1 MFLTAR
7 DEPMNLPVALVV
19 MQRRPGGDL
28 NNIESEASVSGNPH
42 YQDLLKTRALDSLA
56 STKTYVWRTTAAALA
71 VSALVMAVS
80 ALMLVACLYQ
90 ITLPFSV
97 TQLPVMRANTAVGFL
112 LATVSLVVQC
122 LVIGPQRLLKIVGQL
137 LAVLLL
143 LLAIAALVQDFMGT
157 AGWLDVV
164 LGELAQQP
172 SARFP
177 GGLHPMVA
185 IGFIFSGTALL
196 LLDFRLG
203 KEQYVAEYLA
213 IFLLFLSAIPLLGY
227 LYGVSAMTQMV
238 YPTSIP
244 LLSAFVFLLF
254 GLALMMSR
262 PRHRLMAII
271 TRHAPGGQMLRR
283 SLPQML
289 ILLVALHWLADW
301 GTRQNFLDRNSLP
314 ALLTLVDSVLVLFIF
329 WRAGGKVDLE
339 YGARLQSAAELAE
352 ATALLIAVSDNTNDP
367 IFVKDRLGRLIFANP
382 ACLRRLGL
390 SWDQAKFR
398 SSREILPLAEDAE
411 RIDQDDIRI
420 MNGRVSETL
429 AQTVQLPD
437 GIVTFQTTKSP
448 WFGQQGQVMGV
459 VGIATDI
466 SERKRAEDS
475 LRKRELELERTIA
488 QRTALL
494 RELANH
500 MESIREEEKRAIA
513 RELHDNMG
521 ASLTALSMHLEGVY
535 KILPENAHW
544 QNRQGQMQT
553 LLSSLVATTRR
564 IQTELRPNMLELF
577 GLKAAI
583 IEQLEDF
590 GARTEILCKS
600 SLPDEDIKIDHR
612 IEIAVYRML
621 QEILNNVSKHAQAS
635 QVEVIL
641 DIDEGRLALT
651 VRDDGVGMSQERF
664 ENTHTHGLRGLNER
678 ATYLGG
684 KVRFA
689 AGKDRGTAVVIELPM
704 SMLVQNSG
712 DQVKAI

>member
-1 MFLTAR
+1 M
-7 DEPMNLPVALVV
+7 
-19 MQRRPGGDL
+19 
-28 NNIESEASVSGNPH
+28 NNIESLESEAAAGGNPH

-71 VSALVMAVS
+71 VSALVFAVA
-80 ALMLVACLYQ
+80 ALVLVDCLYQ
-90 ITLPFSV
+90 ITLPFSES
-97 TQLPVMRANTAVGFL
+97 QLPLMGANTAAGFL
-112 LATVSLVVQC
+112 LATASLIVQC
-122 LVIGPQRLLKIVGQL
+122 LVIGPRRLIKFFGKL

-143 LLAIAALVQDFMGT
+143 LLAVATLMQDFMGSP
-157 AGWLDVV
+157 GRLDAA
-164 LGELAQQP
+164 LGRLLSQP
-172 SARFP
+172 DLHLP
-177 GGLHPMVA
+177 IGLHPMVG
-185 IGFIFSGTALL
+185 IGFLFAGSALL

-213 IFLLFLSAIPLLGY
+213 ISLLFLSAIPLLGY

-238 YPTSIP
+238 YATSIP
-244 LLSAFVFLLF
+244 LLSALAFLLF

-289 ILLVALHWLADW
+289 ILLIALHWLADW
-301 GTRQNFLDRNSLP
+301 GTRQGIYDRSSLP
-314 ALLTLVDSVLVLFIF
+314 PLLTLVDSVLVLFIF

-352 ATALLIAVSDNTNDP
+352 ATALLISVSDNTNDP
-367 IFVKDRLGRLIFANP
+367 IFVKDSQGRLIFANP

-390 SWDQAKFR
+390 SWDQAKNR
-398 SSREILPLAEDAE
+398 RSREILPLTEDAD

-420 MNGRVSETL
+420 MNGGVSETL
-429 AQTVQLPD
+429 AQTVQLPE

-475 LRKRELELERTIA
+475 LKQRELELERTIA
-488 QRTALL
+488 HRTALL

-500 MESIREEEKRAIA
+500 METIREEEKRAIA

-535 KILPENAHW
+535 KILPENEHW

-583 IEQLEDF
+583 VEQLEDF

-600 SLPDEDIKIDHR
+600 SLPDEDITIDHR

-621 QEILNNVSKHAQAS
+621 QEILNNVSKHAHAS

-641 DIDEGRLALT
+641 DIDEDRLALT
-651 VRDDGVGMSQERF
+651 VRDNGVGMSQERF
-664 ENTHTHGLRGLNER
+664 ENTSTHGLRGLNER

-684 KVRFA
+684 KVRFSA
-689 AGKDRGTAVVIELPM
+689 AKDKGTAVVIELPI
-704 SMLVQNSG
+704 SVQVQNSDEQG
-712 DQVKAI
+712 QA

>member
-1 MFLTAR
+1 MPACTCS
-7 DEPMNLPVALVV
+7 DV
-19 MQRRPGGDL
+19 PGVDL
-28 NNIESEASVSGNPH
+28 NNIESLESEAAAGGNPH

-71 VSALVMAVS
+71 VSALVFAVA
-80 ALMLVACLYQ
+80 ALVLVDCLYQ
-90 ITLPFSV
+90 ITLPFSES
-97 TQLPVMRANTAVGFL
+97 QLPLMGANTAAGFL
-112 LATVSLVVQC
+112 LATASLIVQC
-122 LVIGPQRLLKIVGQL
+122 LVIGPRRLIKFFGKL

-143 LLAIAALVQDFMGT
+143 LLAVATLMQDFMGSP
-157 AGWLDVV
+157 GRLDAA
-164 LGELAQQP
+164 LGRLLSQP
-172 SARFP
+172 DLHLP
-177 GGLHPMVA
+177 IGLHPMVG
-185 IGFIFSGTALL
+185 IGFLFAGSALL

-213 IFLLFLSAIPLLGY
+213 ISLLFLSAIPLLGY

-238 YPTSIP
+238 YATSIP
-244 LLSAFVFLLF
+244 LLSALAFLLF

-289 ILLVALHWLADW
+289 ILLIALHWLADW
-301 GTRQNFLDRNSLP
+301 GTRQGIYDRSSLP
-314 ALLTLVDSVLVLFIF
+314 PLLTLVDSVLVLFIF

-352 ATALLIAVSDNTNDP
+352 ATALLISVSDNTNDP
-367 IFVKDRLGRLIFANP
+367 IFVKDSQGRLIFANP

-390 SWDQAKFR
+390 SWDQAKNR
-398 SSREILPLAEDAE
+398 RSREILPLTEDAD

-420 MNGRVSETL
+420 MNGGVSETL
-429 AQTVQLPD
+429 AQTVQLPE

-475 LRKRELELERTIA
+475 LKQRELELERTIA
-488 QRTALL
+488 HRTALL

-500 MESIREEEKRAIA
+500 METIREEEKRAIA

-535 KILPENAHW
+535 KILPENEHW

-583 IEQLEDF
+583 VEQLEDF

-600 SLPDEDIKIDHR
+600 SLPDEDITIDHR

-621 QEILNNVSKHAQAS
+621 QEILNNVSKHAHAS

-641 DIDEGRLALT
+641 DIDEDRLALT
-651 VRDDGVGMSQERF
+651 VRDNGVGMSQERF
-664 ENTHTHGLRGLNER
+664 ENTSTHGLRGLNER

-684 KVRFA
+684 KVRFSA
-689 AGKDRGTAVVIELPM
+689 AKDKGTAVVIELPI
-704 SMLVQNSG
+704 SVQVQNSDEQG
-712 DQVKAI
+712 QA

>member
-1 MFLTAR
+1 M
-7 DEPMNLPVALVV
+7 D
-19 MQRRPGGDL
+19 
-28 NNIESEASVSGNPH
+28 NINSEASTSGNPH

-71 VSALVMAVS
+71 VSVLVLAVS
-80 ALMLVACLYQ
+80 ALVLAASLYQ
-90 ITLPFSV
+90 ITLPFSES
-97 TQLPVMRANTAVGFL
+97 QLTAMSANTAAGFL
-112 LATVSLVVQC
+112 LATVSLTVQC
-122 LVIGPQRLLKIVGQL
+122 LVVGPRRLIMLFGQL
-137 LAVLLL
+137 LALL
-143 LLAIAALVQDFMGT
+143 LLALAGAALLQNFTGG
-157 AGWLDVV
+157 AGWLDTV
-164 LGELAQQP
+164 LDQLTPPAKAWLA
-172 SARFP
+172 S
-177 GGLHPMVA
+177 GLHPMVA
-185 IGFIFSGTALL
+185 IGFIFAGSALL

-213 IFLLFLSAIPLLGY
+213 ISLLFLSAIPLLGY
-227 LYGVSAMTQMV
+227 LYNVSAMTQMV
-238 YPTSIP
+238 YATSIP
-244 LLSAFVFLLF
+244 LLSALAFLLF

-289 ILLVALHWLADW
+289 ILLVGLHWLADW
-301 GTRQNFLDRNSLP
+301 GTRQGLYDRSSLP
-314 ALLTLVDSVLVLFIF
+314 PLLTLVDGVLVLFIF

-390 SWDQAKFR
+390 SWEQAKYR
-398 SSREILPLAEDAE
+398 RSREILPLAEDADKV
-411 RIDQDDIRI
+411 DQDDLRI
-420 MNGRVSETL
+420 MNGGVSETL
-429 AQTVQLPD
+429 AQTMQLPD
-437 GIVTFQTTKSP
+437 GIVTFQTTISP

-475 LRKRELELERTIA
+475 LKQRELELERTIA

-500 MESIREEEKRAIA
+500 METIREEEKRAIA

-535 KILPENAHW
+535 KILPQDAHW
-544 QNRQGQMQT
+544 QSRQGQMQT

-583 IEQLEDF
+583 AEQLEDF

-600 SLPDEDIKIDHR
+600 SLPDEDITIDHR

-621 QEILNNVSKHAQAS
+621 QEILNNVSKHAHAS

-641 DIDEGRLALT
+641 DIDEDRLALT
-651 VRDDGVGMSQERF
+651 VRDNGVGMSQERF
-664 ENTHTHGLRGLNER
+664 ENTSTHGLRGLNER

-684 KVRFA
+684 RVRFS
-689 AGKDRGTAVVIELPM
+689 AGKDKGTAVVIELPI
-704 SMLVQNSG
+704 SVQVQNSG
-712 DQVKAI
+712 EQADT

>member
-1 MFLTAR
+1 M
-7 DEPMNLPVALVV
+7 D
-19 MQRRPGGDL
+19 
-28 NNIESEASVSGNPH
+28 NIKSEASTGGNPH

-71 VSALVMAVS
+71 VSVLVLAVS
-80 ALMLVACLYQ
+80 ALVLAASLYQ
-90 ITLPFSV
+90 ITLPFSKS
-97 TQLPVMRANTAVGFL
+97 QLTAMSANTAAGFL
-112 LATVSLVVQC
+112 LATVSLIVQC
-122 LVIGPQRLLKIVGQL
+122 LVVGPRRLIMLFGQL
-137 LAVLLL
+137 LALLL
-143 LLAIAALVQDFMGT
+143 LVLAGAALLQNFTGG
-157 AGWLDVV
+157 AGWLDTV
-164 LGELAQQP
+164 LDQLTPPARAWLA
-172 SARFP
+172 S
-177 GGLHPMVA
+177 GLHPMVA
-185 IGFIFSGTALL
+185 IGFIFAGSALL

-213 IFLLFLSAIPLLGY
+213 ISLLFLSAIPLLGY
-227 LYGVSAMTQMV
+227 LYNVSAMTQMV
-238 YPTSIP
+238 YATSIP
-244 LLSAFVFLLF
+244 LLSALAFLLF

-289 ILLVALHWLADW
+289 ILLVGLHWLADW
-301 GTRQNFLDRNSLP
+301 GTRQGLYDRSSLP
-314 ALLTLVDSVLVLFIF
+314 PLLTLVDGVLVLFIF

-390 SWDQAKFR
+390 SWEQAKYR
-398 SSREILPLAEDAE
+398 RSREILPLAEDADKV
-411 RIDQDDIRI
+411 DQDDLRI
-420 MNGRVSETL
+420 MNGGVSETL
-429 AQTVQLPD
+429 AQTMQLPD
-437 GIVTFQTTKSP
+437 GVVTFQTTISP

-475 LRKRELELERTIA
+475 LKQRELELERTIA

-500 MESIREEEKRAIA
+500 METIREEEKRAIA

-535 KILPENAHW
+535 KILPQDAHW
-544 QNRQGQMQT
+544 QSRQGQMQT

-583 IEQLEDF
+583 AEQLEDF

-600 SLPDEDIKIDHR
+600 SLPDEDITIDHR

-621 QEILNNVSKHAQAS
+621 QEILNNVSKHAHAS

-641 DIDEGRLALT
+641 DIDEDRLALT
-651 VRDDGVGMSQERF
+651 VRDNGVGMSQERF
-664 ENTHTHGLRGLNER
+664 ENTSTHGLRGLNER

-684 KVRFA
+684 RVRFSS
-689 AGKDRGTAVVIELPM
+689 GKDKGTAVVIELPI
-704 SMLVQNSG
+704 SVQVQNSG
-712 DQVKAI
+712 EQADT

>member
-1 MFLTAR
+1 MQAAAAR
-7 DEPMNLPVALVV
+7 PLMPACPYSDV
-19 MQRRPGGDL
+19 PGADL
-28 NNIESEASVSGNPH
+28 NNIESETAANGNPH

-71 VSALVMAVS
+71 VSTLVFAVAALVLA
-80 ALMLVACLYQ
+80 ACLYQ
-90 ITLPFSV
+90 ITLPFSGS
-97 TQLPVMRANTAVGFL
+97 QLPLMRANTSAGFL
-112 LATVSLVVQC
+112 LATASLIVQC
-122 LVIGPQRLLKIVGQL
+122 VVVGPRRLVKFFGKL

-143 LLAIAALVQDFMGT
+143 LLALAALMQGFMGS
-157 AGWLDVV
+157 AGWLDAI
-164 LGELAQQP
+164 LGQLTAQSGVHLP
-172 SARFP
+172 V
-177 GGLHPMVA
+177 GLHPMVA
-185 IGFIFSGTALL
+185 IGFVFAGSALL

-213 IFLLFLSAIPLLGY
+213 ICLLFLSAIPLLGY
-227 LYGVSAMTQMV
+227 LYNVSAMTQMV
-238 YPTSIP
+238 YATSIP
-244 LLSAFVFLLF
+244 LLSALAFLLL

-289 ILLVALHWLADW
+289 ILLIALHWLADW
-301 GTRQNFLDRNSLP
+301 GTRQGLYDRSSLP
-314 ALLTLVDSVLVLFIF
+314 PLLTLVDSVLVLFIF

-367 IFVKDRLGRLIFANP
+367 IFVKDRQGRLIFANP

-390 SWDQAKFR
+390 SWDQAKYR
-398 SSREILPLAEDAE
+398 HSREILPLAEDAD
-411 RIDQDDIRI
+411 RVDQDDTRI
-420 MNGRVSETL
+420 MNGGVSETL
-429 AQTVQLPD
+429 AQTVQLPE
-437 GIVTFQTTKSP
+437 GTVTFQTTKSP

-475 LRKRELELERTIA
+475 LKQRELELERTIA
-488 QRTALL
+488 HRTALL

-500 MESIREEEKRAIA
+500 METIREEEKRAIA

-535 KILPENAHW
+535 KILPENEHW

-583 IEQLEDF
+583 VEQLEDF

-600 SLPDEDIKIDHR
+600 SLPDEDITIDHR

-621 QEILNNVSKHAQAS
+621 QEILNNVSKHAHAS

-641 DIDEGRLALT
+641 DIDEDRLALT
-651 VRDDGVGMSQERF
+651 VRDNGVGMSQERF
-664 ENTHTHGLRGLNER
+664 ENTSTHGLRGLNER

-684 KVRFA
+684 KVRFSA
-689 AGKDRGTAVVIELPM
+689 AKDKGTAVVIELPI
-704 SMLVQNSG
+704 SVQVQNSG
-712 DQVKAI
+712 EPPQA

>member
-1 MFLTAR
+1 MPACTCS
-7 DEPMNLPVALVV
+7 DV
-19 MQRRPGGDL
+19 PGVDL
-28 NNIESEASVSGNPH
+28 NNIESLESEAAASGNPH

-71 VSALVMAVS
+71 VSALVFAVA
-80 ALMLVACLYQ
+80 ALVLVDCLYQ
-90 ITLPFSV
+90 ITLPFSES
-97 TQLPVMRANTAVGFL
+97 QLPLMGANTAAGFL
-112 LATVSLVVQC
+112 LATASLIVQC
-122 LVIGPQRLLKIVGQL
+122 LVIGPRRLIKFFGKL

-143 LLAIAALVQDFMGT
+143 LLAVATLMQDFMGST
-157 AGWLDVV
+157 SWLDAA
-164 LGELAQQP
+164 LGRLLSQP
-172 SARFP
+172 DLHLP
-177 GGLHPMVA
+177 IGLHPMVG
-185 IGFIFSGTALL
+185 IGFLFAGSALL

-213 IFLLFLSAIPLLGY
+213 ISLLFLSAIPLLGY

-238 YPTSIP
+238 YATSIP
-244 LLSAFVFLLF
+244 LLSALAFLLF

-289 ILLVALHWLADW
+289 ILLIALHWLADW
-301 GTRQNFLDRNSLP
+301 GTRQGIYDRSSLP
-314 ALLTLVDSVLVLFIF
+314 PLLTLVDSVLVLFIF

-352 ATALLIAVSDNTNDP
+352 ATALLISVSDNTNDP
-367 IFVKDRLGRLIFANP
+367 IFVKDSQGRLIFANP

-390 SWDQAKFR
+390 SWDQAKNR
-398 SSREILPLAEDAE
+398 RSREILPLTEDAD
-411 RIDQDDIRI
+411 RVDQDDIRI
-420 MNGRVSETL
+420 MNGGVSETL
-429 AQTVQLPD
+429 AQTVQLPE

-475 LRKRELELERTIA
+475 LKQRELELERTIA
-488 QRTALL
+488 HRTALL

-500 MESIREEEKRAIA
+500 METIREEEKRAIA

-535 KILPENAHW
+535 KILPENEHW

-583 IEQLEDF
+583 VEQLEDF

-600 SLPDEDIKIDHR
+600 SLPDEDITIDHR

-621 QEILNNVSKHAQAS
+621 QEILNNVSKHAHAS

-641 DIDEGRLALT
+641 DIDEDRLALT
-651 VRDDGVGMSQERF
+651 VRDNGVGMSQERF
-664 ENTHTHGLRGLNER
+664 ENTSTHGLRGLNER

-684 KVRFA
+684 KVRFSA
-689 AGKDRGTAVVIELPM
+689 AKDKGTAVVIELPI
-704 SMLVQNSG
+704 SVQVQNSG
-712 DQVKAI
+712 EQGQA

>member
-1 MFLTAR
+1 M
-7 DEPMNLPVALVV
+7 D
-19 MQRRPGGDL
+19 
-28 NNIESEASVSGNPH
+28 NIEREAGASGNPH
-42 YQDLLKTRALDSLA
+42 YHDLLKTRALDSLA
-56 STKTYVWRTTAAALA
+56 ATKTYVWRTTAAALA
-71 VSALVMAVS
+71 VSMLVLAVS
-80 ALMLVACLYQ
+80 ALVLAACLYQ
-90 ITLPFSV
+90 ITLPFSES
-97 TQLPVMRANTAVGFL
+97 QPPLMRANTAAGFL
-112 LATVSLVVQC
+112 LATVSLIVQC
-122 LVIGPQRLLKIVGQL
+122 LVVGPRRLITLFGQL
-137 LAVLLL
+137 LALLL
-143 LLAIAALVQDFMGT
+143 LVLAAAALMQNFMGS
-157 AGWLDVV
+157 AGWLDTV
-164 LGELAQQP
+164 LVQLALQP
-172 SARFP
+172 SVRLAS
-177 GGLHPMVA
+177 GLHPMVA
-185 IGFIFSGTALL
+185 IGFIFAGSALL

-227 LYGVSAMTQMV
+227 LYNVAAMTQMV
-238 YPTSIP
+238 YATSIP
-244 LLSAFVFLLF
+244 LLSALAFLLC

-301 GTRQNFLDRNSLP
+301 GARHDLYDRSSLP
-314 ALLTLVDSVLVLFIF
+314 PLLTLVDGVLVLFIF

-390 SWDQAKFR
+390 SWDQAKYR
-398 SSREILPLAEDAE
+398 RSREILPLAEDADKV
-411 RIDQDDIRI
+411 DQDDIRI
-420 MNGRVSETL
+420 MNGGVSETL
-429 AQTVQLPD
+429 AQTMQLPE
-437 GIVTFQTTKSP
+437 GIVTFQTTISP
-448 WFGQQGQVMGV
+448 WFDQQGQVMGV

-475 LRKRELELERTIA
+475 LKQRELELERTIA

-500 MESIREEEKRAIA
+500 METIREEEKRAIA

-535 KILPENAHW
+535 KILPQDAHW

-583 IEQLEDF
+583 AEQLEDF
-590 GARTEILCKS
+590 GARTEILCRS
-600 SLPDEDIKIDHR
+600 SLPDEDITIDHR

-621 QEILNNVSKHAQAS
+621 QEILNNVSKHAHAS

-641 DIDEGRLALT
+641 DIDEDRLALT
-651 VRDDGVGMSQERF
+651 VRDNGVGMSQERF
-664 ENTHTHGLRGLNER
+664 ENTSTHGLRGLNER

-684 KVRFA
+684 KVRFS
-689 AGKDRGTAVVIELPM
+689 AGKDKGTAVVIELPI
-704 SMLVQNSG
+704 SVQVQNSG
-712 DQVKAI
+712 EQADT

>member
-1 MFLTAR
+1 M
-7 DEPMNLPVALVV
+7 ENVA
-19 MQRRPGGDL
+19 GD
-28 NNIESEASVSGNPH
+28 PH
-42 YQDLLKTRALDSLA
+42 YQDVLKMRALDSLA

-71 VSALVMAVS
+71 VTVLIMLVS
-80 ALMLVACLYQ
+80 AFVLAAGLKQ
-90 ITLPFSV
+90 ISLPFLTSQLSV
-97 TQLPVMRANTAVGFL
+97 VSINTAAGFL
-112 LATVSLVVQC
+112 LATVSLALQCTVVGPRS
-122 LVIGPQRLLKIVGQL
+122 VIKYAGKL

-143 LLAIAALVQDFMGT
+143 VLATAALTQDFMGS
-157 AGWLDVV
+157 AGWFDMV
-164 LGELAQQP
+164 LSELAP
-172 SARFP
+172 HSGASFP
-177 GGLHPMVA
+177 GGLHPMA
-185 IGFIFSGTALL
+185 GIGFIFSGTALL
-196 LLDFRLG
+196 LLDFRFE

-213 IFLLFLSAIPLLGY
+213 ISLLFLSAIPLLGY
-227 LYGVSAMTQMV
+227 LYSVSAMIHMV
-238 YPTSIP
+238 YATGIP
-244 LLSAFVFLLF
+244 LLSAVAFLLF

-289 ILLVALHWLADW
+289 VLLVALHWLADW
-301 GTRQNFLDRNSLP
+301 GTRQNLYDRTSLP
-314 ALLTLVDSVLVLFIF
+314 PLLTLVDSVLVLFIF

-352 ATALLIAVSDNTNDP
+352 ATALLIAVSDNTNDL
-367 IFVKDRLGRLIFANP
+367 IFVKDYQDRLIFANP
-382 ACLRRLGL
+382 AYLRRLGL
-390 SWDQAKFR
+390 SWELAKYR
-398 SSREILPLAEDAE
+398 RSRELFPLTEDAD

-420 MNGRVSETL
+420 MNGGVSETL
-429 AQTVQLPD
+429 AQTVQLPE
-437 GIVTFQTTKSP
+437 GIVTFQITKSP

-466 SERKRAEDS
+466 SERKHAEDS
-475 LRKRELELERTIA
+475 LKQRELELERTIA

-500 MESIREEEKRAIA
+500 METIREEEKRAIA

-544 QNRQGQMQT
+544 QNRQGQMKS

-590 GARTEILCKS
+590 GQRTEIVCKS
-600 SLPDEDIKIDHR
+600 SLPDEDITIDRR

-621 QEILNNVSKHAQAS
+621 QEILNNVSKHAHAS

-641 DIDEGRLALT
+641 DIDEDRLALT
-651 VRDDGVGMSQERF
+651 VRDNGVGMSQERF
-664 ENTHTHGLRGLNER
+664 ENTSTHGLRGLNER

-689 AGKDRGTAVVIELPM
+689 AGKDKGTAVVIELPM
-704 SMLVQNSG
+704 AVPVQSSG
-712 DQVKAI
+712 EQAKA

>member
-1 MFLTAR
+1 M
-7 DEPMNLPVALVV
+7 
-19 MQRRPGGDL
+19 
-28 NNIESEASVSGNPH
+28 NNIESLESEAAASGNPH

-71 VSALVMAVS
+71 VSALVFAVA
-80 ALMLVACLYQ
+80 ALVLVDCLYQ
-90 ITLPFSV
+90 ITLPFSES
-97 TQLPVMRANTAVGFL
+97 QLPLMGANTAAGFL
-112 LATVSLVVQC
+112 LATASLIVQC
-122 LVIGPQRLLKIVGQL
+122 LVIGPRRLIKFFGKL

-143 LLAIAALVQDFMGT
+143 LLAVATLMQDFMGST
-157 AGWLDVV
+157 SWLDAA
-164 LGELAQQP
+164 LGRLLSQP
-172 SARFP
+172 DLHLP
-177 GGLHPMVA
+177 IGLHPMVG
-185 IGFIFSGTALL
+185 IGFLFAGSALL

-213 IFLLFLSAIPLLGY
+213 ISLLFLSAIPLLGY

-238 YPTSIP
+238 YATSIP
-244 LLSAFVFLLF
+244 LLSALAFLLF

-289 ILLVALHWLADW
+289 ILLIALHWLADW
-301 GTRQNFLDRNSLP
+301 GTRQGIYDRSSLP
-314 ALLTLVDSVLVLFIF
+314 PLLTLVDSVLVLFIF

-352 ATALLIAVSDNTNDP
+352 ATALLISVSDNTNDP
-367 IFVKDRLGRLIFANP
+367 IFVKDSQGRLIFANP

-390 SWDQAKFR
+390 SWDQAKNR
-398 SSREILPLAEDAE
+398 RSREILPLTEDAD
-411 RIDQDDIRI
+411 RVDQDDIRI
-420 MNGRVSETL
+420 MNGGVSETL
-429 AQTVQLPD
+429 AQTVQLPE

-475 LRKRELELERTIA
+475 LKQRELELERTIA
-488 QRTALL
+488 HRTALL

-500 MESIREEEKRAIA
+500 METIREEEKRAIA

-535 KILPENAHW
+535 KILPENEHW

-583 IEQLEDF
+583 VEQLEDF

-600 SLPDEDIKIDHR
+600 SLPDEDITIDHR

-621 QEILNNVSKHAQAS
+621 QEILNNVSKHAHAS

-641 DIDEGRLALT
+641 DIDEDRLALT
-651 VRDDGVGMSQERF
+651 VRDNGVGMSQERF
-664 ENTHTHGLRGLNER
+664 ENTSTHGLRGLNER

-684 KVRFA
+684 KVRFSA
-689 AGKDRGTAVVIELPM
+689 AKDKGTAVVIELPI
-704 SMLVQNSG
+704 SVQVQNSG
-712 DQVKAI
+712 EQGQA

>member
-1 MFLTAR
+1 M
-7 DEPMNLPVALVV
+7 
-19 MQRRPGGDL
+19 
-28 NNIESEASVSGNPH
+28 NNIDSETAANGNPH

-71 VSALVMAVS
+71 VSTLVFAVS
-80 ALMLVACLYQ
+80 ALVLAACLYQ
-90 ITLPFSV
+90 ITLPFSES
-97 TQLPVMRANTAVGFL
+97 QLPVMRANTAAGFL
-112 LATVSLVVQC
+112 LATVSLILQC
-122 LVIGPQRLLKIVGQL
+122 LVVGPQRLIKFFGRL

-143 LLAIAALVQDFMGT
+143 VLAAATLMQDFMGS
-157 AGWLDVV
+157 AGWLDAV
-164 LGELAQQP
+164 LGRMVLQP
-172 SARFP
+172 GVHLP
-177 GGLHPMVA
+177 IGLHPMVA
-185 IGFIFSGTALL
+185 IGFIFGGSALL
-196 LLDFRLG
+196 LLDFHLG

-227 LYGVSAMTQMV
+227 LYNVSAMTQMV
-238 YPTSIP
+238 YATSIP
-244 LLSAFVFLLF
+244 LLSALGFLLL

-301 GTRQNFLDRNSLP
+301 GTRQGLYDRSSLP
-314 ALLTLVDSVLVLFIF
+314 PLLTLVDSVLVLFIF

-352 ATALLIAVSDNTNDP
+352 ATALLISVSDNTNDP

-390 SWDQAKFR
+390 SWDQAKYR
-398 SSREILPLAEDAE
+398 RSREILPLAEEAD
-411 RIDQDDIRI
+411 RVDQDDLRI
-420 MNGRVSETL
+420 MNGGVSETL
-429 AQTVQLPD
+429 AQTIQLPE

-475 LRKRELELERTIA
+475 LKQREQELERTIA

-500 MESIREEEKRAIA
+500 METIREEEKRAIA

-535 KILPENAHW
+535 KILPQNAHW

-583 IEQLEDF
+583 AEQLEDF
-590 GARTEILCKS
+590 GARTEIVCKS
-600 SLPDEDIKIDHR
+600 SLPDEDITIDHR

-621 QEILNNVSKHAQAS
+621 QEILNNVSKHAHAS

-641 DIDEGRLALT
+641 DIDEDRLALT
-651 VRDDGVGMSQERF
+651 VRDNGVGMSQERF
-664 ENTHTHGLRGLNER
+664 ENTSTHGLRGLNER

-684 KVRFA
+684 KVRFS
-689 AGKDRGTAVVIELPM
+689 AGKDKGTAVVIELPI
-704 SMLVQNSG
+704 SAQRQNS
-712 DQVKAI
+712 DEQAKA

>member
-1 MFLTAR
+1 M
-7 DEPMNLPVALVV
+7 
-19 MQRRPGGDL
+19 
-28 NNIESEASVSGNPH
+28 NNIESLESEAAASGNPH

-71 VSALVMAVS
+71 VSALVFAVA
-80 ALMLVACLYQ
+80 ALVLVDCLYQ
-90 ITLPFSV
+90 ITLPLSESH
-97 TQLPVMRANTAVGFL
+97 LPLMGANTAAGFL
-112 LATVSLVVQC
+112 LATASLIVQC
-122 LVIGPQRLLKIVGQL
+122 LVIGPRRLIKFFGKL
-137 LAVLLL
+137 LAILLL
-143 LLAIAALVQDFMGT
+143 LLAVATLMQDFMGRT
-157 AGWLDVV
+157 SWLDAA
-164 LGELAQQP
+164 LGRLLSQP
-172 SARFP
+172 GLHLP
-177 GGLHPMVA
+177 IGLHPMVG
-185 IGFIFSGTALL
+185 IGFLFAGSALL

-238 YPTSIP
+238 YATSIP
-244 LLSAFVFLLF
+244 LLSALAFLLF

-289 ILLVALHWLADW
+289 ILLIALHWLADW
-301 GTRQNFLDRNSLP
+301 GTRQGIYDRSSLP
-314 ALLTLVDSVLVLFIF
+314 PLLTLVDSVLVLFIF

-352 ATALLIAVSDNTNDP
+352 ATALLISVSDNTNDP
-367 IFVKDRLGRLIFANP
+367 IFVKDSQGRLIFANP

-390 SWDQAKFR
+390 SWDQAKNR
-398 SSREILPLAEDAE
+398 CSREILPLTEDAD

-420 MNGRVSETL
+420 MNGGVSETL
-429 AQTVQLPD
+429 AQTVQLPE

-448 WFGQQGQVMGV
+448 WFSQQGQVMGV

-475 LRKRELELERTIA
+475 LKQRELELERTIA
-488 QRTALL
+488 HRTALL

-500 MESIREEEKRAIA
+500 METIREEEKRAIA

-535 KILPENAHW
+535 KILPENEHW

-583 IEQLEDF
+583 VEQLEDF

-600 SLPDEDIKIDHR
+600 SLPDEDITIDHR

-621 QEILNNVSKHAQAS
+621 QEILNNVSKHAHAS

-641 DIDEGRLALT
+641 DIDEDRLALT
-651 VRDDGVGMSQERF
+651 VRDNGVGMSQERF
-664 ENTHTHGLRGLNER
+664 ENTSTHGLRGLNER

-684 KVRFA
+684 KVRFSA
-689 AGKDRGTAVVIELPM
+689 AKDKGTAVVIELPI
-704 SMLVQNSG
+704 SVQVQNNG
-712 DQVKAI
+712 EQAQA

>member
-1 MFLTAR
+1 M
-7 DEPMNLPVALVV
+7 
-19 MQRRPGGDL
+19 
-28 NNIESEASVSGNPH
+28 SGNPH

-71 VSALVMAVS
+71 VTTMVILVSALV
-80 ALMLVACLYQ
+80 LVTCIYQ
-90 ITLPFSV
+90 ITLPFSES
-97 TQLPVMRANTAVGFL
+97 QLPLMRANTAAGFL
-112 LATVSLVVQC
+112 LASISLVLQC
-122 LVIGPQRLLKIVGQL
+122 LVAGPRRAIRFAGK
-137 LAVLLL
+137 
-143 LLAIAALVQDFMGT
+143 LLAILLLVLAVAALVQDFMGS
-157 AGWLDVV
+157 AGWFDVV
-164 LGELAQQP
+164 LGELAPHP
-172 SARFP
+172 SASFP
-177 GGLHPMVA
+177 AGLHPMVG
-185 IGFIFSGTALL
+185 IGFIFSGGALL

-227 LYGVSAMTQMV
+227 LYKVSAMTQMV
-238 YPTSIP
+238 YATSIP
-244 LLSAFVFLLF
+244 VLSAFAFLLF
-254 GLALMMSR
+254 ALALMMSR

-301 GTRQNFLDRNSLP
+301 GTRQNLYDRSSLP
-314 ALLTLVDSVLVLFIF
+314 PLLTLVDSVLVLFIF

-367 IFVKDRLGRLIFANP
+367 IFVKDHLGRLIFANP
-382 ACLRRLGL
+382 AYLRRLGL
-390 SWDQAKFR
+390 GWDQAKNR
-398 SSREILPLAEDAE
+398 RSREIFPLAEDAD

-420 MNGRVSETL
+420 MNGGVSETL
-429 AQTVQLPD
+429 AQTVQLPE
-437 GIVTFQTTKSP
+437 GLVTFQTTKSP

-475 LRKRELELERTIA
+475 LKKRELELERTIA

-500 MESIREEEKRAIA
+500 METIREEEKRAIA

-583 IEQLEDF
+583 TEQLEDF
-590 GARTEILCKS
+590 GVRTEIVCKS
-600 SLPDEDIKIDHR
+600 SLPDEDITIDRR

-621 QEILNNVSKHAQAS
+621 QEILNNVSKHAHAS

-641 DIDEGRLALT
+641 DIDEDRLALT
-651 VRDDGVGMSQERF
+651 VRDNGVGMSQERF
-664 ENTHTHGLRGLNER
+664 ENTSTHGLRGLNER

-684 KVRFA
+684 RVRFA
-689 AGKDRGTAVVIELPM
+689 AGKDKGTTVVIELPIAM
-704 SMLVQNSG
+704 QTQNPG
-712 DQVKAI
+712 EQAKV

>member
-1 MFLTAR
+1 MPACTCS
-7 DEPMNLPVALVV
+7 DV
-19 MQRRPGGDL
+19 PGGDL
-28 NNIESEASVSGNPH
+28 DNINSEASTSGNPH

-71 VSALVMAVS
+71 VSVLVLAVS
-80 ALMLVACLYQ
+80 ALVLAASLYQ
-90 ITLPFSV
+90 ITLPFSES
-97 TQLPVMRANTAVGFL
+97 QLTAMSANTAAGFL
-112 LATVSLVVQC
+112 LATVSLTVQC
-122 LVIGPQRLLKIVGQL
+122 LVVGPRRLIMLFGQL
-137 LAVLLL
+137 LALL
-143 LLAIAALVQDFMGT
+143 LLALAGAALLQNFTGG
-157 AGWLDVV
+157 AGWLDTV
-164 LGELAQQP
+164 LDQLTPPAKAWLA
-172 SARFP
+172 S
-177 GGLHPMVA
+177 GLHPMVA
-185 IGFIFSGTALL
+185 IGFIFAGSALL

-213 IFLLFLSAIPLLGY
+213 ISLLFLSAIPLLGY
-227 LYGVSAMTQMV
+227 LYNVSAMTQMV
-238 YPTSIP
+238 YATSIP
-244 LLSAFVFLLF
+244 LLSALAFLLF

-289 ILLVALHWLADW
+289 ILLVGLHWLADW
-301 GTRQNFLDRNSLP
+301 GTRQGLYDRSSLP
-314 ALLTLVDSVLVLFIF
+314 PLLTLVDGVLVLFIF

-390 SWDQAKFR
+390 SWEQAKYR
-398 SSREILPLAEDAE
+398 RSREILPLAEDADKV
-411 RIDQDDIRI
+411 DQDDLRI
-420 MNGRVSETL
+420 MNGGVSETL
-429 AQTVQLPD
+429 AQTMQLPD
-437 GIVTFQTTKSP
+437 GIVTFQTTISP

-475 LRKRELELERTIA
+475 LKQRELELERTIA

-500 MESIREEEKRAIA
+500 METIREEEKRAIA

-535 KILPENAHW
+535 KILPQDAHW
-544 QNRQGQMQT
+544 QSRQGQMQT

-583 IEQLEDF
+583 AEQLEDF

-600 SLPDEDIKIDHR
+600 SLPDEDITIDHR

-621 QEILNNVSKHAQAS
+621 QEILNNVSKHAHAS

-641 DIDEGRLALT
+641 DIDEDRLALT
-651 VRDDGVGMSQERF
+651 VRDNGVGMSQERF
-664 ENTHTHGLRGLNER
+664 ENTSTHGLRGLNER

-684 KVRFA
+684 RVRFS
-689 AGKDRGTAVVIELPM
+689 AGKDKGTAVVIELPI
-704 SMLVQNSG
+704 SVQVQNSG
-712 DQVKAI
+712 EQADT